1 MIINWDS
8 LHNIQIFQKLSF
20 TAKPSLDFKDSP
32 QNPQR
37 GIFLTCLKDNSDIS
51 YHTSIELTM
60 EYKSNKYLMIH
71 LLEFLSVLKVKL

>member
-1 MIINWDS
+1 M
-8 LHNIQIFQKLSF
+8 KLLL
-20 TAKPSLDFKDSP
+20 TGKQNLDFKDFP

-51 YHTSIELTM
+51 YHTSIELEM
-60 EYKSNKYLMIH
+60 NYKSNKYLMTH